1 MLRVYPIEITFF
13 SFCLATY
20 DKFTPWHIC
29 LHGSINGESHF
40 LLWVVVSIDKKKKTI
55 STKYSTTIAKYG
67 HLIRVQLDCV
77 IEHSFVQEDMERA
90 KLNVYKPYLTSSLVC
105 N

>member
-29 LHGSINGESHF
+29 LHGGIDGGSHF
-40 LLWVVVSIDKKKKTI
+40 LLWVVVSIDKKKKII
-55 STKYSTTIAKYG
+55 STGYSTTIA
-67 HLIRVQLDCV
+67 
-77 IEHSFVQEDMERA
+77 
-90 KLNVYKPYLTSSLVC
+90 
-105 N
+105 